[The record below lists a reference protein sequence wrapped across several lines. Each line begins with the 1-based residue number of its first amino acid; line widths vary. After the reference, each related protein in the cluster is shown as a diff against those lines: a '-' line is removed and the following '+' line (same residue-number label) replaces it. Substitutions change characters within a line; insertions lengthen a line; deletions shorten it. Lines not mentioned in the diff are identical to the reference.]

1 MAKTKKGLGSVKRFG
16 ARYGRTVKMK
26 FAKVEAEQKKAHTCP
41 YCSKPKVKRIAYGI
55 WECTKCES
63 KFTARAYTVG
73 KKSSLVEQAT
83 RLVAEF
89 PEFRETKADVVED
102 EEA

>member
-1 MAKTKKGLGSVKRFG
+1 MAKTKKGLGTVKRFG
-16 ARYGRTVKMK
+16 ARYGRTVKVK

-41 YCSKPKVKRIAYGI
+41 YCSKPKTSRIAYGI
-55 WECTKCES
+55 WECKKCKS

-73 KKSSLVEQAT
+73 KKTGLVEQART
-83 RLVAEF
+83 LVAEF
-89 PEFRETKADVVED
+89 PELREKEEVVEE